1 MKQLQQTYHVRN
13 TWNIHL
19 QHPDLLLQH
28 PDENT
33 CNIRL
38 IQTKHLEHTLE
49 TYMHSHCNMCNILI
63 YFCNTDMKHFNIT
76 LKHLKHLKHIFAT
89 CTFSA
94 TTSCCLGIV
103 ARRCLEFI
111 GVKLTTPVENTTV
124 LLWWRR
130 QTARWRRLRGR
141 VGHGWEMERYGGA
154 RGMARDGGARGGGM
168 ERADGGRAV
177 RRVREWVDDT
187 RSFLRSGKRRPNGW
201 TPYSKHFRYFYS
213 ISISVINYFYF
224 DAIFYK
230 LTRQG
235 KE

>member
-154 RGMARDGGARGGGM
+154 RGMARDGGARGGG
-168 ERADGGRAV
+168 DGASGWRQGRAACAGV
-177 RRVREWVDDT
+177 
-187 RSFLRSGKRRPNGW
+187 SGRHKVFSTVWEAASERL
-201 TPYSKHFRYFYS
+201 
-213 ISISVINYFYF
+213 
-224 DAIFYK
+224 DAIFQAFSIFLQYIYFSHK
-230 LTRQG
+230 LLLLWCYFL
-235 KE
+235 